1 MAYSSSRDGDRIKVA
16 MDGRLTFQ
24 EQASVKQL
32 ISELQSD
39 RAGAWY
45 VDLTGIEFMD
55 SAGLGLL
62 LRLKKVADDCGA
74 ALTLR
79 VPPSGQLRRLL
90 DVARFS
96 DLMTIES

>member
-1 MAYSSSRDGDRIKVA
+1 
-16 MDGRLTFQ
+16 
-24 EQASVKQL
+24 
-32 ISELQSD
+32 
-39 RAGAWY
+39 
-45 VDLTGIEFMD
+45 MD